1 MRKKFILVMALV
13 AMVSLFAA
21 TVSANQSPNSNR
33 QPAAAGAAGGVANY
47 IVQLDD
53 APLALYDGGVAGLAA
68 TSAEATGAPFN
79 VKSPASAAYQT
90 YLVNAQSSLVNA
102 AAAALGR
109 EVTVVTQY
117 QYALNGVV
125 LALTPA
131 EAATVVTL
139 PGVKLVEKER
149 IEQMVTDA
157 GPEWIGALNVWDG
170 SATGTPNAGEGTV
183 IADLDSGI
191 NFDHPSFADPGP
203 VDGYDFPAPPQYFG
217 VCDAGDPQYNPA
229 YTCNDKLIGAYT
241 FVSEAVT
248 PEDSDGH
255 GSHTASTA
263 AGNIVDAVL
272 EAPTITVDAQVKGVA
287 PHAHLI
293 AMDVCTGG
301 CPTSSI
307 LNAINKV
314 VELNGL
320 YPGLIDVIN
329 YSISGGPLA
338 WGDSVEEGFL
348 AATATGVFVSA
359 SAGNNGPGPSTAAH
373 RSPWLTSVAAATSP
387 RTYETGLVDMSG
399 GGTPPGDMVGRG
411 ITAGYGPET
420 IVYAGDYNN
429 GDPDPEQCF
438 NPFPPGTWNG
448 EIVVCD
454 RGTIARV
461 QKGANVLAGG
471 AGGFVLA
478 NSPADGESTN
488 ADPHFLPAAH
498 VGYADGVTLKA
509 WIAGGAGHTVTIPEA
524 VRVVDGANADHTAG
538 FSSRGPNTT
547 FDTII
552 PDVMA
557 PGVDIYAAVADALVP
572 PDGEDEF
579 DFLSG
584 TSMSSP
590 HNAGTGLLLRS
601 LYPDWSPSQIQSA
614 LMTTSVYVGPTKEDN
629 VTPADPFDM
638 GAGRVQVDWAAQAGL
653 ILNETIENFTNANP
667 NLGGD
672 PRTLNIASMAHS
684 ECIGTCSWTRTV
696 EATVDGSWTATSIG
710 AFPLT
715 IEPANFTLLAG
726 ETQELMITADSSGLT
741 PDTWAFAN
749 VILTMDEPPLPRYRP
764 VLTGGDPAAAAESV
778 TKAGASAPVGNAPV
792 LSDYVTPQD
801 VLYDNGPLVNCAG
814 CGAGGADESVLQ
826 SSTLLMTTLG
836 FGHQVIAG
844 NRVADDFTIADP
856 AGWDIDQIT
865 FFAYQTNSPTN
876 PSPFTAVNYQIWDG
890 PPDNPGSSV
899 VFGDTVTNRLVGTTW
914 ANMYRVSETT
924 QGTTARPVFAN
935 VASAGVSLPAG
946 TYWLDWQADGSLA
959 SGPWAPPV
967 TIDGQT
973 TTGNALQYTG
983 TWGPANDGGTLT
995 QQGFPFILEGS
1006 VSGGGGG
1013 SFSDTSTPN
1022 TAIPDDGYD
1031 GSFGSMACDTIDA
1044 SSIPAGALVSN
1055 VTLSL
1060 SATHTWIGDVVTK
1073 LQSPDGSVL
1082 GVYSRP
1088 GYVEP
1093 VDDGTGCCGDS
1104 SNLDGAALLFD
1115 DASLD
1120 DAETMGNTIGTN
1132 DLICTTDGR
1141 CDYYPNPGAVAGHS
1155 SFADFMGENA
1165 SGMWMLCMGDSAG
1178 GDTGTFMEWTLN
1190 IEYGG
1195 GGGGGVPEAHLPVAV
1210 VNTEVSPDIE
1220 VTPANLSSSQ
1230 GPDTTNTVPMDI
1242 NNNGTAD
1249 LTWNVYEDAGVTLGG
1264 GWSDNFDSY
1273 PSNSPLHGVGGWKGW
1288 FNDPAGG
1295 ASTSDA
1301 QALSTPNS
1309 VAILGAS
1316 DLVHEYSGYTSGVWN
1331 YTAWQYV
1338 PTDFTGNSYFILLNQ
1353 YDDAGATNNWSTQ
1366 VQFQGAANIVSN
1378 DGLSGGTLPLIKGQ
1392 WVEVRVEIDL
1402 DNDTQTF
1409 FYNNAVL
1416 YSGTWTDENSG
1427 GGALNIGAVD
1437 LYANAAS
1444 VVYYDDMSLA
1454 AAAATCDAPADISWA
1469 SVFPDN
1475 GLTPPGGTTTV
1486 DVTFDSTGLSAGMYN
1501 GNLCVAS
1508 NDPDT
1513 PLVIVPLALEVVDEP
1528 NIDVDP
1534 LSLSSV
1540 QYTDTVTAQTLTI
1553 NNTGVTDLDWMIDEE
1568 NIATGG
1574 LFRPIFP
1581 SANATSGTTVARVT
1595 IGDADL
1601 QPAGSGAGRVV
1612 TPERAATPEDLV
1624 TITHSATQN
1633 IVQFNS
1639 VSCNAGGLHTD
1650 NSYLREFDLDSFG
1663 LTNGLEVLEVE
1674 FGVEQAASGGGA
1686 GQPVSI
1692 NLYTKINPAAPL
1704 TFGNLTPIG
1713 SADVIVADQ
1722 AFTVETV
1729 AVNGIAPAGSVLVV
1743 EVFTPDGQTD
1753 GHSFF
1758 IGSNPDGQTAPSYLA
1773 AADCG
1778 LPEPAPTGD
1787 IGFPGMHIVMNV
1799 TGDTAVEP
1807 AACSNLAD
1815 IPWLSVDPAMGTTAA
1830 GAATEVAVTFDSTGL
1845 AVGEYTGNLCISSN
1859 DPDPG
1864 PGNGTDLVVVP
1875 VTLTIEEIPPMPA
1888 ISLVKTVG
1896 TEAGVCATTDMIDV
1910 VAGTDVYYC
1919 YTVTNTGDVTLPMH
1933 DLTDSELGDI
1943 FIGFAYDLMPGA
1955 SVSTV
1960 DAGLEISANI
1970 MVTTMNTATWTA
1982 YDSAGLSASAEASA
1996 TVNVVNPAIS
2006 LAKTVGTAAG
2016 VCATG
2021 SEITVEPGTDVYYC
2035 YTVTN
2040 TGDVTLPLHDL
2051 TDSELGDIF
2060 TGFAYDLTPGGSVST
2075 VDAGLE
2081 ISANILVT
2089 TTNTATWTAYVDDMI
2104 TASAEAS
2111 ATVYVAEVVPPMPAI
2126 SLTKTVGTEAD
2137 VCADTSSIEVPM
2149 DTTVYYCITV
2159 TNTGNVTLPLHD
2171 VSDPT
2176 LGVAL
2181 TGVAYDL
2188 EPGASASTV
2197 DLGLELSAMA
2207 MEDTTNTATWTAYV
2221 DDAISATA
2229 SATATVTIEEPTDVS
2244 LSGFGGDAGTTS
2256 FLPLLLAALL
2266 ALGFGAYQ
2274 VMRRRQQI

>member
-1 MRKKFILVMALV
+1 MKKKFILVVALV
-13 AMVSLFAA
+13 AIISLFAA
-21 TVSANQSPNSNR
+21 TVSANQASNSGR
-33 QPAAAGAAGGVANY
+33 QPATSGVTNY

-68 TSAEATGAPFN
+68 TSAEATGAAFDL
-79 VKSPASAAYQT
+79 KAPASVAYQA
-90 YLVNAQSSLVNA
+90 YLVNAQTDLVNA

-109 EVTVVTQY
+109 EVTVVAQY
-117 QYALNGVV
+117 QYAINGVV

-131 EAATVVTL
+131 EAAVVANL
-139 PGVKLVEKER
+139 SGVKQIEAER
-149 IEQMVTDA
+149 MEQMVTDA

-170 SATGTPNAGEGTV
+170 SATGTPNSGEGTV
-183 IADLDSGI
+183 IAVLDSGI

-229 YTCNDKLIGAYT
+229 YTCNDKLIGAFT

-272 EAPTITVDAQVKGVA
+272 EAPTITVGAQVKGVA
-287 PHAHLI
+287 PHAHII
-293 AMDVCTGG
+293 AMDVCVVS

-320 YPGLIDVIN
+320 YPGLIDALN

-348 AATATGVFVSA
+348 SATATGVFVSA
-359 SAGNNGPGPSTAAH
+359 SAGNNGPGPATAAH

-387 RTYETGLVDMSG
+387 RTYETGVVDMSG

-429 GDPDPEQCF
+429 GDPNPEQCL

-478 NSPADGESTN
+478 NVAENGESTN

-498 VGYADGVTLKA
+498 IGYADAQVLEA
-509 WIAGGAGHTVTIPEA
+509 WLAGGAGHMATIPEA
-524 VRVVDGANADHTAG
+524 VRVINPSYGDHTAG

-557 PGVDIYAAVADALVP
+557 PGVDIYAAVADGLIP

-601 LYPDWSPSQIQSA
+601 LYPNWSPSQIQSA

-638 GAGRVQVDWAAQAGL
+638 GAGRIQVDWAAQAGL
-653 ILNETIENFTNANP
+653 ILNETIDNFINANP
-667 NLGGD
+667 SLGGD
-672 PRTLNIASMAHS
+672 PRTLNIASMANS
-684 ECIGTCSWTRTV
+684 ACTGTCSWTRTV

-710 AFPLT
+710 DFPVT
-715 IEPANFTLLAG
+715 VEPANFTLMAG
-726 ETQELMITADSSGLT
+726 ETQELTITADSSALT
-741 PDTWAFAN
+741 PDVWAFAN
-749 VILTMDEPPLPRYRP
+749 VILTADEPPLPRHRP
-764 VLTGGDPAAAAESV
+764 VLTGGDPAVAAESA
-778 TKAGASAPVGNAPV
+778 TKAGASAPVGNAPA

-826 SSTLLMTTLG
+826 STTLLMTTLG
-836 FGHQVIAG
+836 FGHQLING
-844 NRVADDFTIADP
+844 NRIADDFTVDA
-856 AGWDIDQIT
+856 AEGWNIDQIT

-890 PPDNPGSSV
+890 PPNDPGSSV
-899 VFGDTVTNRLVGTTW
+899 VFGDTVTNRLVSTTW
-914 ANMYRVSETT
+914 ANIYRVSETT

-935 VASAGVSLPAG
+935 VASAGVTLPPG
-946 TYWLDWQADGSLA
+946 TYWLDWQTDGTLA
-959 SGPWAPPV
+959 SGPWAPPI

-995 QQGFPFILEGS
+995 QQGFPFIIEGS
-1006 VSGGGGG
+1006 VAGGGGG
-1013 SFSDTSTPN
+1013 GDFSETSTPN
-1022 TAIPDDGYD
+1022 IAIPDDAYD
-1031 GSFGSMACDTIDA
+1031 GSLGSMACDTIDA

-1055 VTLSL
+1055 VTVSL
-1060 SATHTWIGDVVTK
+1060 GATHTWIGDLVTK
-1073 LQSPDGSVL
+1073 LQSPDGSIL
-1082 GVYSRP
+1082 GLYSRP

-1093 VDDGTGCCGDS
+1093 LDDGQGCCGDS
-1104 SNLDGAALLFD
+1104 SNLDGTPLLFD

-1120 DAETMGNTIGTN
+1120 DAETMGNTIGSN
-1132 DLICTTDGR
+1132 DLVCTTDGR
-1141 CDYYPNPGAVAGHS
+1141 CDYYPNPGAVVGHS
-1155 SFADFMGENA
+1155 SFADFDGENA

-1178 GDTGTFMEWTLN
+1178 GDTGNFVEWTLN
-1190 IEYGG
+1190 IEYDGG
-1195 GGGGGVPEAHLPVAV
+1195 GGGGGIPEAHLPVAV
-1210 VNTEVSPDIE
+1210 VNIENAPDIE
-1220 VTPANLSSSQ
+1220 VSPSSLNSSQ
-1230 GPDTTNTVPMDI
+1230 APDTTTTVPMDI
-1242 NNNGTAD
+1242 SNNGTAD
-1249 LTWNVYEDAGVTLGG
+1249 LTWNVYEDSGVLLEG

-1288 FNDPAGG
+1288 FNDPAAG

-1301 QALSTPNS
+1301 QALSSPNS

-1338 PTDFTGNSYFILLNQ
+1338 PTDFTGNSYFIMLNT
-1353 YDDAGATNNWSTQ
+1353 YNDAGSGLNWSTQ

-1378 DGLSGGTLPLIKGQ
+1378 DGISGGTLPLIKGE
-1392 WVEVRVEIDL
+1392 WVEIRLEIDL

-1409 FYNNAVL
+1409 FYDNQVL

-1437 LYANAAS
+1437 LYANSAS
-1444 VVYYDDMSLA
+1444 VIYYDDMSLA
-1454 AAAATCDAPADISWA
+1454 PTAATCDGPADISWV
-1469 SVFPDN
+1469 SVSPDN
-1475 GLTPPGGTTTV
+1475 GTTTPGETSTV
-1486 DVTFDSTGLSAGMYN
+1486 DVTFDSTGLGAGMYN
-1501 GNLCVAS
+1501 GNLCVSS
-1508 NDPDT
+1508 NDSDT
-1513 PLVIVPLALEVVDEP
+1513 PLVIVPVALEVVDAP

-1568 NIATGG
+1568 NLTGDG

-1581 SANATSGTTVARVT
+1581 SAQATGGANVARVT
-1595 IGDADL
+1595 IGDVDL
-1601 QPAGSGAGRVV
+1601 QPAGSGQGRVV
-1612 TPERAATPEDLV
+1612 TPERSATPEDLV
-1624 TITHSATQN
+1624 TITHSASQS

-1674 FGVEQAASGGGA
+1674 FGVEQAASGDGT

-1704 TFGNLTPIG
+1704 TFGNLAPIG

-1722 AFTVETV
+1722 ALTVETV
-1729 AVNGIAPAGSVLVV
+1729 AVNGVAPAGSVLVV
-1743 EVFTPDGQTD
+1743 EVFTPEGQTD
-1753 GHSFF
+1753 GNSFF
-1758 IGSNPDGQTAPSYLA
+1758 IGSNPNGETAPSYLA
-1773 AADCG
+1773 AAACG
-1778 LPEPAPTGD
+1778 LPEPATTGS
-1787 IGFPGMHIVMNV
+1787 IGFPNMHIVMNV
-1799 TGDTAVEP
+1799 TGETDVEP
-1807 AACSNLAD
+1807 PACSNLAD
-1815 IPWLSVDPAMGTTAA
+1815 VPWLSEDPTMGTTAP
-1830 GAATEVAVTFDSTGL
+1830 GGSTDVTVTFDSTGL
-1845 AVGEYTGNLCISSN
+1845 AVGEYTANLCISSN

-1875 VTLTIEEIPPMPA
+1875 VTLTVEAIPPMPA
-1888 ISLVKTVG
+1888 ISLSKTVG

-1919 YTVTNTGDVTLPMH
+1919 YTVTNTGNVTLPLH

-1943 FIGFAYDLMPGA
+1943 LTGFAYNLMPGE

-2006 LAKTVGTAAG
+2006 VTKTVGTAAG
-2016 VCATG
+2016 VCATE

-2040 TGDVTLPLHDL
+2040 TGDVTLPWHDL

-2060 TGFAYDLTPGGSVST
+2060 MGFAYDLTPGGSVST

-2081 ISANILVT
+2081 ISATIMVT

-2111 ATVYVAEVVPPMPAI
+2111 ATVNVEEVVPPMPSI
-2126 SLTKTVGTEAD
+2126 TLSKTVGTEAG
-2137 VCADTSSIEVPM
+2137 VCATESMLTVPLNTM
-2149 DTTVYYCITV
+2149 VYYCITV

-2176 LGVAL
+2176 LGVDL

-2207 MEDTTNTATWTAYV
+2207 MEDTTNVATWTAYV
-2221 DDAISATA
+2221 DDTVTATA
-2229 SATATVTIEEPTDVS
+2229 SATAMVMIEEPTDVS

-2266 ALGFGAYQ
+2266 GLGVSAYL
-2274 VMRRRQQI
+2274 VVRRRQQI